1 MNPASLPLLERFD
14 PSLSSS
20 SSTPSPATVTV
31 LFFAKSRELV
41 GLSSAV
47 LRLNLH
53 PTATVT
59 ARHVLAQVIACFPA
73 LQPVSNS
80 VILAVNEE
88 YADLESSIS
97 LSAGDELAVIPPFLC
112 HHLFSPSLSPALS
125 FFLSTMAA
133 VITTDEDDR
142 IQTLITADPLDVM
155 MAMRFTQDD
164 SCGAVSLFVGTTR
177 DTFNG
182 RKVVRLEYEAY
193 PSMAEKEMRKIG
205 RTLLQPPHSATKVS
219 LLHRIGLV
227 PVGEASVI
235 IAVSSPH
242 RSNGITAMRY
252 GIDELKATVPI
263 WKKEVYD
270 DGGTSWK
277 ANCECGWAG
286 NPQSAPSVPAGSP
299 PDAAQSPTLHQHH
312 SHAHEQHGHAHH
324 PQH

>member
-97 LSAGDELAVIPPFLC
+97 LSAGDELAVIPP
-112 HHLFSPSLSPALS
+112 LSG
-125 FFLSTMAA
+125 